1 MTIGYIFPFVALLGF
16 ALLGIFHKMAD
27 HPDCRPRI
35 ITMLLLLWA
44 AVLTAA
50 YTVFVNP
57 SGFHN
62 LPPKVIVIG
71 AAAGVLSS
79 LALFSFQASLRYG
92 KISTSWLILNLSVGV
107 PVAISVV
114 AYDEKV
120 TIGKGVGLLLVLGA
134 ILLLWWDKKTD
145 LERTGA
151 DAHGTAPASA
161 AEPIDIP
168 LEGIPELSSAGGTM
182 VLERTAGSS
191 AATATATAAATAR
204 VIARAAVPVVAKSK
218 WLPLILLAFLANGLA
233 ASSQKVIGVGAAD
246 YTWQYLVILYA
257 AGFGLFALVGLTQT
271 GWPNL
276 REIVTA
282 SVMAVASVAG
292 NLAMVTAM
300 SHKVPGSV
308 AYPVG
313 NGGSLFLVVLAG
325 VLLFKERVHP
335 VGMAGI
341 AVGISAVLVLVLS

>member
-1 MTIGYIFPFVALLGF
+1 MSTNLIFPFIALLGF
-16 ALLGIFHKMAD
+16 GLLGIFHKIAD
-27 HPDCRPRI
+27 HPQCRPRM

-44 AVLTAA
+44 AVLTAI
-50 YTVFVNP
+50 YTLTINP
-57 SGFHN
+57 TGFHHVP
-62 LPPKVIVIG
+62 LRVIVIG

-107 PVAISVV
+107 PVAISVL
-114 AYDEKV
+114 AYAEKV
-120 TIGKGVGLLLVLGA
+120 TIAKGVGLLLVLAA
-134 ILLLWWDKKTD
+134 ILLLWWDKKRD

-151 DAHGTAPASA
+151 DSHGTTRDSDL
-161 AEPIDIP
+161 EPIDIP
-168 LEGIPELSSAGGTM
+168 LEGVPDPEPRSGGTM
-182 VLERTAGSS
+182 VLKP
-191 AATATATAAATAR
+191 AAPITLAAR
-204 VIARAAVPVVAKSK
+204 SK

-233 ASSQKVIGVGAAD
+233 ASSQKVIGVGSAD

-257 AGFGLFALVGLTQT
+257 AGSALFALAGLMQT

-276 REIVTA
+276 REIITA
-282 SVMAVASVAG
+282 SVMAIASVTG

-300 SHKVPGSV
+300 SHKVPGSI

-325 VLLFKERVHP
+325 VLLFKERVSAF
-335 VGMAGI
+335 GLAGI
-341 AVGISAVLVLVLS
+341 GVGIAAVLVLMMG